1 MSKPMT
7 QMKQLTSSRSNA
19 QYKKRRF
26 QITVSCLLLLLMMLL
41 AVYRWDGFLL
51 PRHESKAQALIDPSM
66 LSERMHYQM
75 YEVNEDYVTGF
86 CISPVYEQD
95 ELMIY
100 LMNQPESKVDIQL
113 VILDQEGRIK
123 AKSGLLSPGEM
134 LAGIKVKAL
143 EKQFRVEVLAYE
155 QGTHYSA
162 GVLRVKTSWID
173 ALEE

>member
-26 QITVSCLLLLLMMLL
+26 QIAASCLLLLVMMLL
-41 AVYRWDGFLL
+41 AVCRWDGFLL
-51 PRHESKAQALIDPSM
+51 PRHEPKAQALIDPAM
-66 LSERMHYQM
+66 LDERMHYQI
-75 YEVNEDYVTGF
+75 YEVNEGYVTGF

-100 LMNQPESKVDIQL
+100 LMNQPESKV
-113 VILDQEGRIK
+113 LDQEGQIK